1 MADTTSTTISTQFLT
16 SSDVAAALVGAGYS
30 SVYQNSTPGMF
41 AAKSLVISIIA
52 RLASGSTFMSGE
64 TLGLDGNQKNQL
76 LVALM
81 NALEAYSKGNKSS
94 VMKAVISG
102 VSVDL
107 LAQELLKIIRMED
120 KVLIGSAN

>member
-1 MADTTSTTISTQFLT
+1 MADPITTTTTQFLT

-41 AAKSLVISIIA
+41 GAKSLVISIIA
-52 RLASGSTFMSGE
+52 RLASSSTFMSGD
-64 TLGLDGNQKNQL
+64 TLGLGGNQKNQL

-81 NALEAYSKGNKSS
+81 NALESYARGNKSS
-94 VMKAVISG
+94 VVKAVISG